1 MPEYGLTT
9 TIALRLC
16 CILMNPPGPREPD
29 HDPLVNNPAR
39 RTYCP
44 APPSGF
50 IVSPFLP
57 MDQDFFRFGLAA
69 FVTILVVVD
78 PPGVVPIFVALT
90 KDEGPRRRRAILI
103 RAVLI
108 AFGVALFFLI
118 AGRAVLSYLGVTVH
132 AFSISG
138 GILLF
143 VAAMPMLFGQRG
155 GLQAPE
161 GKERGAQTVA
171 EADVQSKVAD
181 ENSPRATS
189 NNDISVFPLAMPLLS
204 GPGTIATILLL
215 TSQAGGDLKKLAAI
229 GVAIA
234 VVFLVSFVSLHLGA
248 RLIRL
253 VGEGGVHIATR
264 VMGIVL
270 AALAVQ
276 YILNGIAGYY
286 SLLRGW

>member
-1 MPEYGLTT
+1 
-9 TIALRLC
+9 
-16 CILMNPPGPREPD
+16 
-29 HDPLVNNPAR
+29 
-39 RTYCP
+39 
-44 APPSGF
+44 
-50 IVSPFLP
+50 
-57 MDQDFFRFGLAA
+57 MDQELLRFSLAA
-69 FVTILVVVD
+69 FITLLVVVD

-90 KDEGPRRRRAILI
+90 KEEQPKERRTILI

-108 AFGVALFFLI
+108 ALGVALFFLV

-161 GKERGAQTVA
+161 PQEKGGH
-171 EADVQSKVAD
+171 
-181 ENSPRATS
+181 
-189 NNDISVFPLAMPLLS
+189 DISVFPLAMPLLS

-215 TSQAGGDLKKLAAI
+215 TSQAGADLRKLVAI
-229 GVAIA
+229 GLAIG
-234 VVFLVSFVSLHLGA
+234 VVFLVSFISLSLGA

-253 VGEGGVHIATR
+253 LGEGGVHIATR

-276 YILNGIAGYY
+276 YVLNGITGYY
-286 SLLRGW
+286 KLLAGS

>member
-1 MPEYGLTT
+1 
-9 TIALRLC
+9 
-16 CILMNPPGPREPD
+16 
-29 HDPLVNNPAR
+29 
-39 RTYCP
+39 
-44 APPSGF
+44 
-50 IVSPFLP
+50 

-90 KDEGPRRRRAILI
+90 KDEEPRGRRAILI

-108 AFGVALFFLI
+108 ALGVALFFLI

-161 GKERGAQTVA
+161 GKERGAREVTGEHRTPT
-171 EADVQSKVAD
+171 EADVEGTVRSG
-181 ENSPRATS
+181 
-189 NNDISVFPLAMPLLS
+189 NDISVFPLAMPLLS

-215 TSQAGGDLKKLAAI
+215 TSQAGGDLQKLAAI

-234 VVFLVSFVSLHLGA
+234 VVFLVSFLVLYLGG
-248 RLIRL
+248 RLIGL

-276 YILNGIAGYY
+276 YVLNGVAGYY
-286 SLLRGW
+286 KLLIGR

>member
-1 MPEYGLTT
+1 
-9 TIALRLC
+9 
-16 CILMNPPGPREPD
+16 
-29 HDPLVNNPAR
+29 
-39 RTYCP
+39 
-44 APPSGF
+44 
-50 IVSPFLP
+50 

-69 FVTILVVVD
+69 FVTLLVVVD
-78 PPGVVPIFVALT
+78 PPGVVPIYVGLT
-90 KDEGPRRRRAILI
+90 KDEKPARRRTILI

-108 AFGVALFFLI
+108 ALGVALFFLV

-155 GLQAPE
+155 GLQSPE
-161 GKERGAQTVA
+161 PNEQSSVGH
-171 EADVQSKVAD
+171 DV
-181 ENSPRATS
+181 
-189 NNDISVFPLAMPLLS
+189 SVFPLAMPLLS

-215 TSQAGGDLKKLAAI
+215 TSQASGDTMRLVSIGAAI
-229 GVAIA
+229 AA
-234 VVFLVSFVSLHLGA
+234 VFLVSFITLYLGA
-248 RLIRL
+248 RLISL

-276 YILNGIAGYY
+276 YVMNGVAGYY
-286 SLLRGW
+286 HLLLGR

>member
-1 MPEYGLTT
+1 
-9 TIALRLC
+9 
-16 CILMNPPGPREPD
+16 
-29 HDPLVNNPAR
+29 
-39 RTYCP
+39 
-44 APPSGF
+44 
-50 IVSPFLP
+50 
-57 MDQDFFRFGLAA
+57 MDQDILRFGLAA

-78 PPGVVPIFVALT
+78 PPGVVPIYVALT
-90 KDEGPRRRRAILI
+90 KQEEPQRRRAILI

-108 AFGVALFFLI
+108 ALGVALFFLI

-161 GKERGAQTVA
+161 GKERGAQAA
-171 EADVQSKVAD
+171 EGK
-181 ENSPRATS
+181 EATARTTG
-189 NNDISVFPLAMPLLS
+189 NDISVFPLAMPLLS

-215 TSQAGGDLKKLAAI
+215 TSQADGDLRRLAAI
-229 GVAIA
+229 GAAIA
-234 VVFLVSFVSLHLGA
+234 AVFLVSFVVLYMGA
-248 RLIRL
+248 RLIGM

-276 YILNGIAGYY
+276 YVLNGVTGYY
-286 SLLRGW
+286 QVLRGR

>member
-1 MPEYGLTT
+1 
-9 TIALRLC
+9 
-16 CILMNPPGPREPD
+16 
-29 HDPLVNNPAR
+29 
-39 RTYCP
+39 
-44 APPSGF
+44 
-50 IVSPFLP
+50 

-90 KDEGPRRRRAILI
+90 KDDEPSRRRAILI

-161 GKERGAQTVA
+161 GKERGAREVGGDRRAGATAEPHAQATVGN
-171 EADVQSKVAD
+171 D
-181 ENSPRATS
+181 ETPASAS
-189 NNDISVFPLAMPLLS
+189 NDISVFPLAMPLLS

-215 TSQAGGDLKKLAAI
+215 TSQAGGDLQRLAAI

-234 VVFLVSFVSLHLGA
+234 VVFLVSFVVLYLGA

-276 YILNGIAGYY
+276 YVLNGVAGYY
-286 SLLRGW
+286 KLLIGR

>member
-1 MPEYGLTT
+1 M
-9 TIALRLC
+9 ALLFS
-16 CILMNPPGPREPD
+16 D
-29 HDPLVNNPAR
+29 V
-39 RTYCP
+39 
-44 APPSGF
+44 
-50 IVSPFLP
+50 
-57 MDQDFFRFGLAA
+57 DQDFIRFVLAA
-69 FVTILVVVD
+69 FVTLLVVVD

-90 KDEGPRRRRAILI
+90 KDEAPERRRAILI

-118 AGRAVLSYLGVTVH
+118 AGRTVLSYLGVTVH

-143 VAAMPMLFGQRG
+143 VAAMPMLFGSRG

-161 GKERGAQTVA
+161 PTEQGSVGE
-171 EADVQSKVAD
+171 
-181 ENSPRATS
+181 
-189 NNDISVFPLAMPLLS
+189 DISVFPLAMPLLS
-204 GPGTIATILLL
+204 GPGTIATTLLL
-215 TSQAGGDLKKLAAI
+215 TAQAGGDLKRLAAI

-234 VVFLVSFVSLHLGA
+234 AVFLVSFVSLYLGS

-276 YILNGIAGYY
+276 YVLNGITGYY
-286 SLLRGW
+286 NLLSGR

>member
-1 MPEYGLTT
+1 LFLIVDQEL
-9 TIALRLC
+9 LRF
-16 CILMNPPGPREPD
+16 
-29 HDPLVNNPAR
+29 
-39 RTYCP
+39 
-44 APPSGF
+44 S
-50 IVSPFLP
+50 
-57 MDQDFFRFGLAA
+57 LAA
-69 FVTILVVVD
+69 FITLLVVVD
-78 PPGVVPIFVALT
+78 PPGVVPIYVSLT
-90 KDEGPRRRRAILI
+90 KDEQPRARRTILI

-108 AFGVALFFLI
+108 GLGVALFFLI

-161 GKERGAQTVA
+161 PKEKGSMGQ
-171 EADVQSKVAD
+171 
-181 ENSPRATS
+181 
-189 NNDISVFPLAMPLLS
+189 DISVFPLAMPLLS

-215 TSQAGGDLKKLAAI
+215 TSQVGSDVRKLVAI
-229 GVAIA
+229 GVATA
-234 VVFLVSFVSLHLGA
+234 LVFLVSFVSLYLGA

-253 VGEGGVHIATR
+253 LGEGGVHIATR

-276 YILNGIAGYY
+276 FVLNGITGYY
-286 SLLRGW
+286 NLLAGK